1 MLPIE
6 EILIF
11 SYDKPIEKII
21 KFNKINENQTKT
33 KNKYITFDKH
43 PLIINIFKAY
53 SLMGDTLRQKYYLTV
68 TSSKVYAFTAYV

>member
-11 SYDKPIEKII
+11 FYDNPIEKII

-43 PLIINIFKAY
+43 PLINNIFRA
-53 SLMGDTLRQKYYLTV
+53 
-68 TSSKVYAFTAYV
+68 